1 VTGGHDLRHVRLTA
15 VAATLPAMS
24 TETLPHSRRSVVGHL
39 VRHYL
44 EMVVA
49 MFAGMVALGPVWGLV
64 WPGWAATTETMVL
77 GMATNMAIGMSAWMA
92 FRRHSVVAIAEMAA
106 AMYLPFL
113 VLLVPYWAG
122 TVSAGVVLTGGHLLM
137 LPAMAVPMVWWRRA
151 EYVH

>member
-1 VTGGHDLRHVRLTA
+1 M
-15 VAATLPAMS
+15 ATLPSMT
-24 TETLPHSRRSVVGHL
+24 TETLPQSRRHVARHL

-49 MFAGMVALGPVWGLV
+49 MFAGMVALGPVWTLV
-64 WPGWAATTETMVL
+64 WPGWAATTEVMVL

-92 FRRHSVVAIAEMAA
+92 FRKHSAVAIAEMAA

-113 VLLVPYWAG
+113 VLLAPYWAG
-122 TVSAGVVLTGGHLLM
+122 AISAGVVFTAGHVLM
-137 LPAMAVPMVWWRRA
+137 LPAMAVPMVWWRRS